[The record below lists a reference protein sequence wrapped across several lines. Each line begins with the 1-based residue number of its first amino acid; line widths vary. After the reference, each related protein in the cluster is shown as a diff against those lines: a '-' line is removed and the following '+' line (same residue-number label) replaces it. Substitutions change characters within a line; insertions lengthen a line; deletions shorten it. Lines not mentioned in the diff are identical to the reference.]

1 MASNKTNLTSNDI
14 LDKQFTIKPK
24 GYDAEEVDDFLDQ
37 VIEDYKMFENLE
49 NQLKTEVK
57 TNSFLRKQLGDLE
70 LENEILNK
78 KLGEYRYSSSKGDF
92 GNIELLKKIS
102 ELEAEIYEIKKNQ
115 NSEPS
120 EKAD

>member
-1 MASNKTNLTSNDI
+1 MASDKVNFSSNDI
-14 LDKQFTIKPK
+14 LEKEFTIKPK
-24 GYDAEEVDDFLDQ
+24 GYDAEQVDEFLDQ

-78 KLGEYRYSSSKGDF
+78 KLGEYRYTASKGDF

-102 ELEAEIYEIKKNQ
+102 ELEQEVFELKKNQ
-115 NSEPS
+115 NSGQPE
-120 EKAD
+120 